1 MCPLSVSVCSNV
13 PGYQETKCFV
23 SDGDPNVF
31 ITVFIQY
38 LTKISLKSS
47 PLLREQFTP
56 VFEALKQAAAPN
68 LCETHEDQTLANS
81 SSLRPGTKG
90 FACGKWFIGYNFGM
104 DDGAESEFWHT

>member
-1 MCPLSVSVCSNV
+1 MCPLSVSVCSNAS
-13 PGYQETKCFV
+13 GYQETKCFV
-23 SDGDPNVF
+23 SDGDPNAF

-47 PLLREQFTP
+47 RLLREQFTP

-68 LCETHEDQTLANS
+68 LFETHEDQTLANA

-90 FACGKWFIGYNFGM
+90 FACGKLFIGYNFGM
-104 DDGAESEFWHT
+104 DDGAESKFWHT